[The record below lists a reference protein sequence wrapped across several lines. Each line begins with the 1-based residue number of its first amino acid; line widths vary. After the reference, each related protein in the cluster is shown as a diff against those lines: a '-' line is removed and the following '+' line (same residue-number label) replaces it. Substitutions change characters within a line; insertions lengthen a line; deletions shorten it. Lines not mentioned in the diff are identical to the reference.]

1 MVAPGSEAEI
11 AGLEPGDQIL
21 EVNGRH
27 ARSIEGARKGMT
39 GPLSE
44 DVLLQILRSSE
55 MPTRGAKVDVPPEP
69 ETLLFRVRRER
80 VRR

>member
-1 MVAPGSEAEI
+1 
-11 AGLEPGDQIL
+11 
-21 EVNGRH
+21 
-27 ARSIEGARKGMT
+27 MT

-44 DVLLQILRSSE
+44 DVLLQVLRSAEVPS
-55 MPTRGAKVDVPPEP
+55 RGAKVDVPPEP